1 MKIVINKCYG
11 GFGLSPE
18 ALLWLYDNGNG
29 NVEIAKP
36 ALEYFSGDKTKLN
49 QALMEWRAYLG
60 GKRKYADLF
69 LSVFSP
75 DEQFILCENSVHRD
89 DPRLVAC
96 VEELGNKS
104 YGLFAKLEVVDI
116 PDGISWEIDEYDGME
131 CIAEQH
137 RRWG

>member
-69 LSVFSP
+69 LYVFSP
-75 DEQFILCENSVHRD
+75 DEQFILCEYDIGRD
-89 DPRLVAC
+89 NPRLVAC

-104 YGLFAKLEVVDI
+104 CGRFAKLEIVDI
-116 PDGISWEIDEYDGME
+116 PDGISWGIDEYDGME